1 MKNKIT
7 FISAQP
13 DNAYFH
19 WQIEV
24 MIHNFMK
31 AGINPNWIE
40 VIFAYD
46 EKVSEEG
53 RKLANRYPYVRFFFY
68 KKTKME
74 THGYIPILRPDVLSK
89 HFKLYPNLS
98 KEPIFYHDS
107 DIIFRELPDFDS
119 LTVDDIWYVSDTV
132 SYIGSNYI
140 KSKSEEILDDMC
152 RIANIDKSLVELNN
166 ENSGGSQYLMKGID
180 YTFWDE
186 VMSTTLQLY
195 KYMVD
200 REKEERKRLTEN
212 ELKSYNPIQK
222 WCADMWGVLWVGLK
236 RAEIRISKELNFSWG
251 SSSSTEWV
259 KSKIYHNAGVTSN
272 KEGTVFHKSEYI
284 SKSPWDVDFSR
295 ISESSNS
302 YNYVQAIMYANEKR
316 KSLIAE
322 TLTLV

>member
-152 RIANIDKSLVELNN
+152 RIANIDKSLVELN
-166 ENSGGSQYLMKGID
+166 GQLHK
-180 YTFWDE
+180 
-186 VMSTTLQLY
+186 TTEAIWY
-195 KYMVD
+195 K
-200 REKEERKRLTEN
+200 E
-212 ELKSYNPIQK
+212 Q
-222 WCADMWGVLWVGLK
+222 
-236 RAEIRISKELNFSWG
+236 
-251 SSSSTEWV
+251 
-259 KSKIYHNAGVTSN
+259 
-272 KEGTVFHKSEYI
+272 
-284 SKSPWDVDFSR
+284 
-295 ISESSNS
+295 
-302 YNYVQAIMYANEKR
+302 
-316 KSLIAE
+316 
-322 TLTLV
+322 